1 MKHLWENRCDRREPQ
16 ELLYDKIINKED
28 QFNDVSNNNQPETIS
43 NGNMA
48 TTSKWIADQ
57 CLWSMDECLKIF
69 VNSLSKLKQRFK
81 EEHCLE
87 WDKDDE
93 TIVDFVSAVSNF
105 RCYCFYIQRKS
116 KFEVKSL
123 AGNIIPAISSTN
135 TIVGGYVL
143 LLTIRLLSSL
153 LPERFSKEKLSRDQ
167 IKIESKQLLLN
178 GFSIFLTNKN
188 RKNLRKIAIE
198 SLLPPNP
205 NCIACSGCLKE
216 IIIELPFNKI
226 FLADL
231 IEQIVMR
238 KFKTVAPDI
247 HCYERK
253 KMIYAADDEE
263 ELKNPNSYYRNIK
276 LNEIFTDN
284 ICLTVQDLEQ
294 DFKVNLRLKN
304 SDFALEQELND
315 GELFRI
321 INPHEMNLNNQ
332 TQNEIL
338 TNNDTNGVKKNN
350 RDEIL
355 PEGSLKRV
363 CFDQDSSASSPYAK
377 KIINIED
384 EEVSVCPTDQ
394 HKLLPPQKRIKIS
407 EN

>member
-1 MKHLWENRCDRREPQ
+1 MKHLWENRHDRREPQ
-16 ELLYDKIINKED
+16 ELLYDKIVNKEQ
-28 QFNDVSNNNQPETIS
+28 QFNDALNNNQQETIT
-43 NGNMA
+43 NGNVE
-48 TTSKWIADQ
+48 TSKWVADQ
-57 CLWSMDECLKIF
+57 RLWSMDECLKIF

-81 EEHCLE
+81 VEHCLE

-153 LPERFSKEKLSRDQ
+153 LPERFSKEKLSQDQ
-167 IKIESKQLLLN
+167 IKIESKQLLSN
-178 GFSIFLTNKN
+178 GFSVFLTNKN
-188 RKNLRKIAIE
+188 RKNLRKIAVE
-198 SLLPPNP
+198 NLLPPNP

-216 IIIELPFNKI
+216 IVIELPFNKI

-238 KFKTVAPDI
+238 KLKTVAPDI
-247 HCYERK
+247 HCFEWK

-263 ELKNPNSYYRNIK
+263 ELKNPNSYYRTITLK
-276 LNEIFTDN
+276 EYFTDN
-284 ICLTVQDLEQ
+284 ICLTVEDLEQ

-304 SDFALEQELND
+304 FDFTNEESSD

-321 INPHEMNLNNQ
+321 VDPNEMNLNNQ
-332 TQNEIL
+332 TKNKIF
-338 TNNDTNGVKKNN
+338 TNDTNGVNQDN
-350 RDEIL
+350 GSEVVQ
-355 PEGSLKRV
+355 EGALKRV
-363 CFDQDSSASSPYAK
+363 CLDQDHSSDSPSYK
-377 KIINIED
+377 KIVEIED
-384 EEVSVCPTDQ
+384 DDELVCQTDSQ
-394 HKLLPPQKRIKIS
+394 IHLPPQKRIKIS
-407 EN
+407 DN